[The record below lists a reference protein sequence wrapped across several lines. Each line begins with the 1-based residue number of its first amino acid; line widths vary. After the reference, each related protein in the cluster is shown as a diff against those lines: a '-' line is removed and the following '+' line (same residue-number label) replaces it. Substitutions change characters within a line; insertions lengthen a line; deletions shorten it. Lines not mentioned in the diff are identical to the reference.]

1 MRELPNPT
9 FALSPVSRPRGF
21 FHQFVE
27 RLRGKTRFVA
37 VKAVRG
43 ALVPL
48 RGK

>member
-27 RLRGKTRFVA
+27 RLWGKTRFMTRRV
-37 VKAVRG
+37 
-43 ALVPL
+43 
-48 RGK
+48 